1 MIDDVLYILKV
12 RARLGRQTVAWP
24 DGPARLPERFR
35 GRPALAPEK
44 CRDGCRA
51 CAEACPTEAVLDAGR
66 ATMRIDMGRCLFCAA
81 CAEACPEEAVRFTG
95 DYRLSAGARGGLVCA
110 GDEPV
115 LARALDERM
124 RRLFGRS
131 LRLRQVSAAGCNG
144 CEAELAATGNIQF
157 DAARFGIQFVA
168 SPRHADGLL
177 VTGPISENMR
187 LALLKTWEAV
197 PAPRLVVAVG
207 ACACSGGVFRGSPVQ
222 ADGLPG
228 VPEIPVDLW
237 IAGCP
242 PHPITVLDGLLRL
255 LGRLEGEGPG
265 AAPTGVLEPGPGAAS
280 LVRPG

>member
-1 MIDDVLYILKV
+1 MIDDLLHVLRL

-24 DGPARLPERFR
+24 GGPALLPERYR

-44 CRDGCRA
+44 CRQGCRA
-51 CAEACPTEAVLDAGR
+51 CAEACPTEAILDPGR
-66 ATMRIDMGRCLFCAA
+66 PSMRIDLGRCLFCPA
-81 CAEACPEEAVRFTG
+81 CTEACPEEAVSFTR
-95 DYRLSAGARGGLVCA
+95 DYRLSAGARDGLA
-110 GDEPV
+110 RARGEPL
-115 LARALDERM
+115 LARALEERM
-124 RRLFGRS
+124 RRLLGRS
-131 LRLRQVSAAGCNG
+131 LRLRQVSAGGCSG
-144 CEAELAATGNIQF
+144 CEAELNATGNVQF

-168 SPRHADGLL
+168 SPRHADGLV
-177 VTGPISENMR
+177 VTGPVSESMR

-207 ACACSGGVFRGSPVQ
+207 ACACSGGIFRGSPVQ

-265 AAPTGVLEPGPGAAS
+265 AATAGAVGPGPGNA
-280 LVRPG
+280 RPVTSG

>member
-1 MIDDVLYILKV
+1 MIDDLLHILRL

-35 GRPALAPEK
+35 GRPVLAPSR

-51 CAEACPTEAVLDAGR
+51 CADACPTEAILDPGR
-66 ATMRIDMGRCLFCAA
+66 AGMRVDLGRCVFCTE
-81 CAEACPEEAVRFTG
+81 CTEACPEEAIRYTR
-95 DYRLSAGARGGLVCA
+95 DHRLSASSRDGLLCA
-110 GDEPV
+110 GDEPR

-124 RRLFGRS
+124 QRLFGRS

-144 CEAELAATGNIQF
+144 CEAELNAIGNIQF

-168 SPRHADGLL
+168 SPRHADGIA
-177 VTGPISENMR
+177 VTGPVSENMR
-187 LALLKTWEAV
+187 AALLKTWEAV

-242 PHPITVLDGLLRL
+242 PHPLTVLDGLLRM
-255 LGRLEGEGPG
+255 LGCLEGEGPG
-265 AAPTGVLEPGPGAAS
+265 EAPTGVVDPGPGAARP
-280 LVRPG
+280 VRAG